1 MVLYHSIRRVT
12 ENMWAIDLRG
22 LTMLSFGRMWKTLGH
37 KTRKMVEHCKWG
49 LINHSSTLYFVFL
62 YLYFGKKKYKIY
74 RSKRKQNQKA

>member
-49 LINHSSTLYFVFL
+49 LINHSSTLYQN
-62 YLYFGKKKYKIY
+62 FGKKKYKIY